1 MVNLHFMSKTVILLI
16 ILAFGLTAK
25 AQNTERVTYQGKL
38 IVGKNESIIMYLG
51 SESGDLAG
59 FCFPN
64 KSTVG
69 RAILAKCKNGQQCK
83 FTGKVDWSK
92 NCAYKE
98 NYSAQAKIISVTSV
112 RKISNRK

>member
-1 MVNLHFMSKTVILLI
+1 MDLRFMLRIAILTIL
-16 ILAFGLTAK
+16 LAFGLTAS

-38 IVGKNESIIMYLG
+38 IVGARESIIMYLG

-64 KSTVG
+64 KSSVG
-69 RAILAKCKNGQQCK
+69 RTILSKCKNGQQCK
-83 FTGKVDWSK
+83 FTGKVNWSK
-92 NCAYKE
+92 SCTYKE
-98 NYSAQAKIISVTSV
+98 NYSAQAGIISVTSV